1 MVMDDTTRFT
11 IYPLRNRNAVDDP
24 TPAYPGARFNSAGYC
39 TNHSNVR
46 LCTVTDEGRYKILRK
61 VCFKCGSSALRSQN
75 LSRVNTLHG
84 CAKKEVRS
92 RELPKDM
99 LSATATTLDGG
110 SGGADSTNANA
121 RAANPTTNEAEKEL
135 RRKKTRDGTKKKSKK
150 SKKSRSETSKK
161 DRKSLRNSTT
171 DSTAISSS
179 PQVVELRRK
188 LERST
193 RRSRSRSLSTTT
205 SRTVTSL
212 SLSELSERYPPPP
225 RSLSRSRSKSRNS
238 NRDATTA
245 TAAAKKDDT
254 KNKIKPMRRD
264 GTLVNISSSES
275 VEAKVKEITK
285 SKTTKA
291 DYYAELGKL
300 ITTSSKDEDNTT
312 LPTLSSCCPS
322 TPESFK
328 SKDAVFSYDKAGLIV
343 ELYKKEEESNEL
355 DQNSGSRGR
364 ERKGVLRRMPK
375 LKPRYSS
382 TKNGREE

>member
-11 IYPLRNRNAVDDP
+11 VYPLRTAADDP

-46 LCTVTDEGRYKILRK
+46 LCTVTDEGKYKIMRK

-75 LSRVNTLHG
+75 SSRVNTLHG

-110 SGGADSTNANA
+110 NGGADSTNA
-121 RAANPTTNEAEKEL
+121 RANNTTSTTTGEAEKEL
-135 RRKKTRDGTKKKSKK
+135 RRKKTRDATKKKSKK
-150 SKKSRSETSKK
+150 SKKK
-161 DRKSLRNSTT
+161 DRKSLRNS
-171 DSTAISSS
+171 STENAAATSSS
-179 PQVVELRRK
+179 QLELRRK
-188 LERST
+188 LERKRST

-205 SRTVTSL
+205 SRTHTVTSL

-225 RSLSRSRSKSRNS
+225 RSLSRSRSKSRN
-238 NRDATTA
+238 RKATTA
-245 TAAAKKDDT
+245 TAAKKDFF
-254 KNKIKPMRRD
+254 NEIKPMRRNS
-264 GTLVNISSSES
+264 TLVNISSSES

-285 SKTTKA
+285 SNTTKA

-300 ITTSSKDEDNTT
+300 ITTSSSKDEDNTT

-328 SKDAVFSYDKAGLIV
+328 SKEAIFSYDKAGLIV
-343 ELYKKEEESNEL
+343 ELYKKEDESNEL
-355 DQNSGSRGR
+355 DQNKKSSGSR

-375 LKPRYSS
+375 LKPRYS
-382 TKNGREE
+382 TNRRGE